1 MGRLAITEPRFDILL
16 TPGEISGRI
25 DALADRLAPRLTGR
39 PWTAVAILLGAA
51 PFAADL
57 LRALTVRGIDA
68 GFDALWLE
76 SYLDRRET
84 SGRVVV
90 RADISR
96 SVMGRGV
103 LILDDVF
110 DTGRTLQFARA
121 HLMNKGAEDVL
132 TAVFALKPGAGPQ
145 GIDDW
150 AYEAPDRF
158 LVGYGMD
165 DAGSW
170 RGLPYL
176 GAVPLS

>member
-1 MGRLAITEPRFDILL
+1 
-16 TPGEISGRI
+16 
-25 DALADRLAPRLTGR
+25 
-39 PWTAVAILLGAA
+39 LLGAT

-57 LRALTVRGIDA
+57 LRALASRGVDA

-76 SYLDRRET
+76 SYLDARET

-96 SVMGRGV
+96 SVRGRGV

-110 DTGRTLQFARA
+110 DTGRTLEFASA
-121 HLMNKGAEDVL
+121 HLRNKGAEDVL
-132 TAVFALKPGAGPQ
+132 TAVFALKPGASPRGV
-145 GIDDW
+145 DDW

-176 GAVPLS
+176 GAAPIA

>member
-1 MGRLAITEPRFDILL
+1 MPSTRVSPSPTDATELGSVLLVGSCEPFSGKSALVLGLAR
-16 TPGEISGRI
+16 
-25 DALADRLAPRLTGR
+25 
-39 PWTAVAILLGAA
+39 
-51 PFAADL
+51 
-57 LRALTVRGIDA
+57 
-68 GFDALWLE
+68 
-76 SYLDRRET
+76 
-84 SGRVVV
+84 
-90 RADISR
+90 
-96 SVMGRGV
+96 
-103 LILDDVF
+103 
-110 DTGRTLQFARA
+110 

-132 TAVFALKPGAGPQ
+132 TAVFALKPGAGPE